1 MYASDRQKFRS
12 PISKLDQTINIRQ
25 RVIESSAS
33 RHNDPLQAQSKSRAD
48 EQLTMTPVVRLA
60 AIVTQKL
67 HPVPFRNVFR
77 VLLDEV

>member
-12 PISKLDQTINIRQ
+12 PISKLDQTIKIRQ
-25 RVIESSAS
+25 SAIEGSAS
-33 RHNDPLQAQSKSRAD
+33 RHNEPVQAPSKRRTD

-60 AIVTQKL
+60 AIVAQKL